1 MLEPSLIS
9 PTPSMVE
16 TPDTARTSRTTENPF
31 SKKKNPF
38 DSFSTPVKDDA
49 LPTPKRIFAPS
60 LGASLTPSLEEE
72 EFEGKSTEKKRM
84 LTQRLTP
91 KSKWQNATKCK
102 CCDSPFGAIKRRHHC
117 RKCGASCCQKCSRS
131 RMTVGNEEIRV
142 CQSCSD
148 NMFVSDVEL
157 ENVREELIKL
167 RREFRDVNEKFGR
180 EKVLNS
186 KYSQDIET
194 LNHALSEQKRR
205 ASLQRREMTKMSDA
219 VSLLKDKIENCERD
233 QVQMRD
239 DHKQALKLQQDNFKE
254 DFDKIKQIQNE
265 TSALL
270 SGDAPPLPRDP
281 PPPLRSTRR
290 VGGNSNK
297 KETDAACACLIS

>member
-1 MLEPSLIS
+1 
-9 PTPSMVE
+9 
-16 TPDTARTSRTTENPF
+16 
-31 SKKKNPF
+31 
-38 DSFSTPVKDDA
+38 
-49 LPTPKRIFAPS
+49 
-60 LGASLTPSLEEE
+60 
-72 EFEGKSTEKKRM
+72 
-84 LTQRLTP
+84 
-91 KSKWQNATKCK
+91 
-102 CCDSPFGAIKRRHHC
+102 
-117 RKCGASCCQKCSRS
+117 
-131 RMTVGNEEIRV
+131 MTVGNEEIRV

-157 ENVREELIKL
+157 EHVREELIKL

-290 VGGNSNK
+290 VGGNSSK